1 MTTYKRINGNYDIVT
16 LGTDDEV
23 SITSSALTVTGNLTV
38 QGTTT
43 TVNSTDLDIK
53 DRVVVLNKGETGAG
67 VTGTYAGLEVDR
79 GTLQEAKLVYDDSQ
93 DQWVLDQ
100 GDGILIPI
108 VKSESG
114 FTDLIDDKSPQLGGD
129 LDVNGFRII
138 SVSDGN
144 IVLAPDG
151 TGMLQIDNA
160 AVRLQNEA
168 SDPTGE
174 AGHTTVYSK
183 APGPGGSGLYAVT
196 DTTSDELVSKTKA
209 IIYSIIF

>member
-1 MTTYKRINGNYDIVT
+1 MTTHKRINGNYDIVT
-16 LGTDDEV
+16 LGVDDEV

-100 GDGILIPI
+100 GDGVLIPI
-108 VKSESG
+108 VRSGSG

-138 SVSDGN
+138 SVNDGN

-160 AVRLQNEA
+160 AVRLENEA
-168 SDPTGE
+168 SDPAGE
-174 AGHTTVYSK
+174 AGYTTIYSK
-183 APGPGGSGLYAVT
+183 QPGPGGSGLYAVT

>member
-1 MTTYKRINGNYDIVT
+1 MTTHKRINGNYDIVT
-16 LGTDDEV
+16 LGVDDEV

-43 TVNSTDLDIK
+43 TVNSTDLDIR

-67 VTGTYAGLEVDR
+67 VSGTYAGLEVDR

-100 GDGILIPI
+100 GDGVLIPI
-108 VKSESG
+108 VRSGSG

-160 AVRLQNEA
+160 AVRLENEA

-174 AGHTTVYSK
+174 AGYTTVYSK
-183 APGPGGSGLYAVT
+183 QPGPGGSGLYAVT

>member
-1 MTTYKRINGNYDIVT
+1 MTTHKRINGNYDIVT
-16 LGTDDEV
+16 LGIDDEV

-67 VTGTYAGLEVDR
+67 VTGTYSGLEVDR

-100 GDGILIPI
+100 GDGVLIPI
-108 VKSESG
+108 VRSGSG

-160 AVRLQNEA
+160 AVRLENEA

-174 AGHTTVYSK
+174 TGYTTVYSK
-183 APGPGGSGLYAVT
+183 EPGPGGSGLYAVT

>member
-1 MTTYKRINGNYDIVT
+1 MTTHKRINGNYDIVT
-16 LGTDDEV
+16 LGVDDEV

-43 TVNSTDLDIK
+43 TVNSTDLDIR

-67 VTGTYAGLEVDR
+67 VSGTYAGLEVDR

-108 VKSESG
+108 VRSGSG

-160 AVRLQNEA
+160 AVRLENEA

-174 AGHTTVYSK
+174 AGYTTVYSK
-183 APGPGGSGLYAVT
+183 QPGPGGSGLYAVT